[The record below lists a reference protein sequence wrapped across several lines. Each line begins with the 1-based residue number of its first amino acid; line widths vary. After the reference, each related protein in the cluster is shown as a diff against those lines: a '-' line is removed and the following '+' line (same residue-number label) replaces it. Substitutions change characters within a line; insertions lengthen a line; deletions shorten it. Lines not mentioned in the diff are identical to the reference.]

1 LVARRCTYELSPVGA
16 KYLGIAF
23 MSKMCKKD
31 KVDEKDEKKSDAAYV
46 CKKCGSSSHK
56 EKKLCKP
63 IKNK

>member
-1 LVARRCTYELSPVGA
+1 
-16 KYLGIAF
+16 

-46 CKKCGSSSHK
+46 CKKCGSSSPK

>member
-1 LVARRCTYELSPVGA
+1 
-16 KYLGIAF
+16 

-31 KVDEKDEKKSDAAYV
+31 KEDDKDEKKSDATYV

>member
-1 LVARRCTYELSPVGA
+1 
-16 KYLGIAF
+16 

-31 KVDEKDEKKSDAAYV
+31 KVDEKEEKKSDAAYV
-46 CKKCGSSSHK
+46 CKKCGSTSLK

>member
-1 LVARRCTYELSPVGA
+1 
-16 KYLGIAF
+16 

-31 KVDEKDEKKSDAAYV
+31 KVDEKDDKKSDAAYS
-46 CKKCGSSSHK
+46 CKKCGSTSQK

>member
-1 LVARRCTYELSPVGA
+1 
-16 KYLGIAF
+16 

-31 KVDEKDEKKSDAAYV
+31 RVAGKDEKRAEAFV
-46 CKKCGSSSHK
+46 CKKCGSFAQK